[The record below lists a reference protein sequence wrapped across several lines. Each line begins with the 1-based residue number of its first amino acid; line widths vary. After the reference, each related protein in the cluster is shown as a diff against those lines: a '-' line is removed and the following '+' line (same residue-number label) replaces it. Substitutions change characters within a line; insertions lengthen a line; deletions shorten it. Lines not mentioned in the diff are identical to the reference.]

1 MQKVRGLIALAV
13 ALTLGF
19 IAVQI
24 VSFYLNKPA
33 AKPAK
38 IVKKEKPKPK
48 LNFDIPDGMRVVTI
62 RVDDVSGVSRKMKK
76 GDLVDVIATTP
87 LPDAKEGRISRII
100 LKRVKVQDVAAGNVE
115 VAKRL
120 VTQKKSWTVSL
131 LLSPDNA
138 AMLTSAAKG
147 ADITLMANRKN
158 LSPEQEQDDLKTGD
172 RFVFTQNQGIKK
184 LSDLKGDHLESIP
197 AGGRAVTIETAE
209 TDGICGVVK
218 PGDHVDVLLSSQ
230 VAKISGEDFSVGQ
243 QVNITKNALLTKMIL
258 QDIKVLATENS
269 IKSDGDTSV
278 PVKLVTLL
286 VKNARDAVLLT
297 AASDTSKKMKI
308 RLISRS
314 PGDDAQPNVQMVNA
328 SNFFRALKYQPHK
341 VVLYKGTK
349 IKVKYF

>member
-1 MQKVRGLIALAV
+1 MRKVRGLIALAV
-13 ALTLGF
+13 AITLGF
-19 IAVQI
+19 IAVKA

-33 AKPAK
+33 ATPVKV
-38 IVKKEKPKPK
+38 VKKEKPKPK
-48 LNFDIPDGMRVVTI
+48 ASFDIPPGMRVVTI

-100 LKRVKVQDVAAGNVE
+100 LKRVKVQNVTAGNIE

-120 VTQKKSWTVSL
+120 VTQKKNWTVSL

-147 ADITLMANRKN
+147 ADITLMVNKKIF
-158 LSPEQEQDDLKTGD
+158 SPEQEQDDPETGA
-172 RFVFTQNQGIKK
+172 RFLFTQNQGIKK
-184 LSDLKGDHLESIP
+184 LSDIKGDHLEFIP
-197 AGGRAVTIETAE
+197 AGGRAITIETSE

-218 PGDHVDVLLSSQ
+218 PGDHVDVLLSSK

-258 QDIKVLATENS
+258 QDLKVLATENS
-269 IKSDGDTSV
+269 IKSDGDTGV

-286 VKNARDAVLLT
+286 VKNALDAVLLT

-314 PGDDAQPNVQMVNA
+314 PGDDAQTNVQMVNA
-328 SNFFRALKYQPHK
+328 SNFFRALNYKPHK

>member
-1 MQKVRGLIALAV
+1 MRKVRGLIALAV
-13 ALTLGF
+13 AITLGF
-19 IAVQI
+19 IAVKA

-33 AKPAK
+33 ATPAK
-38 IVKKEKPKPK
+38 VVKKEKPKPK
-48 LNFDIPDGMRVVTI
+48 TDFDIPAGMRVVTI

-100 LKRVKVQDVAAGNVE
+100 LKKVKVQNVAAGNIE

-120 VTQKKSWTVSL
+120 VSQKKNWTVSL

-147 ADITLMANRKN
+147 ADITLMANKKN
-158 LSPEQEQDDLKTGD
+158 PPADEKNEPENGA
-172 RFVFTQNQGIKK
+172 RFIFTQNQGIKK

-197 AGGRAVTIETAE
+197 AGGRAVTIETDE

-218 PGDHVDVLLSSQ
+218 PGDHVDVLLSSK
-230 VAKISGEDFSVGQ
+230 VAKIAGEDFSVGQ
-243 QVNITKNALLTKMIL
+243 QVDITKNALLTKMIL
-258 QDIKVLATENS
+258 QNVKVLATENS
-269 IKSDGDTSV
+269 IKSDGDTNV
-278 PVKLVTLL
+278 PVQLVTLL
-286 VKNARDAVLLT
+286 VDNAQDAVLLT
-297 AASDTSKKMKI
+297 AASDTSRKMKI

-314 PGDDAQPNVQMVNA
+314 LGDHASVNVKMVNS
-328 SNFFRALKYQPHK
+328 SNFFRALHYKPHK

>member
-1 MQKVRGLIALAV
+1 MRKVRGLIALAV
-13 ALTLGF
+13 AITLGF
-19 IAVQI
+19 IAVRI
-24 VSFYLNKPA
+24 VSFYLDKPA
-33 AKPAK
+33 AKPVK
-38 IVKKEKPKPK
+38 VVKKEKPKPK
-48 LNFDIPDGMRVVTI
+48 LNFDIPAGMRVVTI

-100 LKRVKVQDVAAGNVE
+100 LTKVKIQSVAAGNVE

-120 VTQKKSWTVSL
+120 ITQKKNWTVSL

-147 ADITLMANRKN
+147 ADITLMANKKD
-158 LSPEQEQDDLKTGD
+158 SSAEKDEPENGA
-172 RFVFTQNQGIKK
+172 RFIFTQNQGIKK

-197 AGGRAVTIETAE
+197 EGGRAVTIETAE

-218 PGDHVDVLLSSQ
+218 PGDHVDVLLSSKL
-230 VAKISGEDFSVGQ
+230 AKIAGEDFSVGQ
-243 QVNITKNALLTKMIL
+243 QVDITKNALMTKMIL
-258 QDIKVLATENS
+258 QNIKVLATENS
-269 IKSDGDTSV
+269 IKSDGDTGV

-286 VKNARDAVLLT
+286 VNNASDAVLLT
-297 AASDTSKKMKI
+297 AASDTSNKMKI

-314 PGDDAQPNVQMVNA
+314 PGDDAPANVQMVNA
-328 SNFFRALKYQPHK
+328 SNFFRRLHYKPHK